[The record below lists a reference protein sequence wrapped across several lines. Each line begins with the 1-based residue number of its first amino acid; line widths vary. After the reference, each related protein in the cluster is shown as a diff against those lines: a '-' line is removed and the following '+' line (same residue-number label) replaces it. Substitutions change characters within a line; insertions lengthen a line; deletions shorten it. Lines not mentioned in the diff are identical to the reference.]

1 MGNHAVSDL
10 DSVAIGNHAGSDV
23 NAVAMGNHAVSNLDS
38 VAIGNHAVSDVNA
51 VAIGVSSKAN
61 SGSIAIGSA
70 ARADYQNSTA
80 IGADSATTRS
90 NQIAIGSK
98 TSELTISNLEGTDTG
113 VTYVE
118 DDGTLRRSSVTTN
131 MLEGFDE
138 RINKLGD
145 GVQGQIDDNRTAI
158 NSNRNNIKSLG
169 EGVAAST
176 ALSSAMTALPT
187 VSADSQLTCGVGTG
201 TYSGATAVAL
211 GCASKVNDRLSF
223 NIGGSKV
230 LQGSSNYEYGSG
242 SLDSFA
248 ARAGL
253 VMRLGKLHKPNATVE
268 ELQARLQHVEAENKE
283 INEKYESV
291 EHQNKLIQQDNELI
305 QQQNKQLMARL
316 ERLEAIALS
325 IQQST
330 GQVAVVSAAVAQ

>member
-1 MGNHAVSDL
+1 MING
-10 DSVAIGNHAGSDV
+10 
-23 NAVAMGNHAVSNLDS
+23 
-38 VAIGNHAVSDVNA
+38 
-51 VAIGVSSKAN
+51 N
-61 SGSIAIGSA
+61 SG
-70 ARADYQNSTA
+70 
-80 IGADSATTRS
+80 
-90 NQIAIGSK
+90 
-98 TSELTISNLEGTDTG
+98 
-113 VTYVE
+113 
-118 DDGTLRRSSVTTN
+118 
-131 MLEGFDE
+131 
-138 RINKLGD
+138 
-145 GVQGQIDDNRTAI
+145 QGQIDDNRTAI
-158 NSNRNNIKSLG
+158 NSNRNNINSLG

-201 TYSGATAVAL
+201 TYRGANAVAL

-253 VMRLGKLHKPNATVE
+253 VMRLGKLHKPNATAE
-268 ELQARLQHVEAENKE
+268 ELQARLQHVEAENLK
-283 INEKYESV
+283 ISNESAAIRAENQ
-291 EHQNKLIQQDNELI
+291 EI

-316 ERLEAIALS
+316 ERLEAIALG